1 MSQQLLEDRV
11 GQLEQE
17 QFRQGERLGRVE
29 SDVGD
34 IKSGVRQLLDRQT
47 SAEQKALERE
57 ASAPH
62 ALTWKTIAATC
73 GSIVAVAYV
82 VWWLIGSSP
91 AVVDL
96 SKRLDRLDDPQVGRV
111 PAVERRLDKLDG
123 WQATV
128 RR

>member
-1 MSQQLLEDRV
+1 MTQQVLEERV

-29 SDVGD
+29 GDVGE
-34 IKSGVRQLLDRQT
+34 IKSGVRQLLERQAT
-47 SAEQKALERE
+47 
-57 ASAPH
+57 APA

-73 GSIVAVAYV
+73 GSGVAVAYV

-96 SKRLDRLDDPQVGRV
+96 SKRLDRLDDPIVGRV
-111 PAVERRLDKLDG
+111 PAVERRIDKLDS
-123 WQATV
+123 WTTTV

>member
-1 MSQQLLEDRV
+1 MTQQVLEERV

-17 QFRQGERLGRVE
+17 QFRQGERLVRVE
-29 SDVGD
+29 GDVSYV
-34 IKSGVRQLLDRQT
+34 KTEVSYVKAGVDKL
-47 SAEQKALERE
+47 LERQ
-57 ASAPH
+57 ASAPT
-62 ALTWKTIAATC
+62 ALTGKTIAATC

-96 SKRLDRLDDPQVGRV
+96 SRRLDRLDDPQVGRV
-111 PAVERRLDKLDG
+111 PAVERRIDKLDG
-123 WQATV
+123 WTATV